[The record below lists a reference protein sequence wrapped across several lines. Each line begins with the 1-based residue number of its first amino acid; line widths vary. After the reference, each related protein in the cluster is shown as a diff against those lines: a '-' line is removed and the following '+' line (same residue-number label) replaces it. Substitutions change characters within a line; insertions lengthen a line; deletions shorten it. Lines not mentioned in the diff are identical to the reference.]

1 MSLDEA
7 LATFSEALLRGDVS
21 KAADQVDALTALADQ
36 LRDSEQRLRRSQDDL
51 LDSQA
56 DFRQSQDDLHQSQA
70 DLRQS
75 QDDLHHSQADAQ
87 SKGEEIYQLHRALES
102 RDIIGQ
108 AKGVLMERFNINAAA
123 AFEMLVQLSKSSN
136 TRLNLIAQKLVE
148 LDHPPGEPI
157 ADAGGIGVAKAGRR
171 RRS

>member
-56 DFRQSQDDLHQSQA
+56 DF
-70 DLRQS
+70 RQS